1 VPTTTLP
8 TASELFSLDGTVAI
22 VTGATS
28 GIGLATARMLASA
41 GARTVLTGLAAD
53 DPEGIAAQLAATGLP
68 ITGRACDMRSADD
81 VAALVDDTASR
92 FGRIDTLFAN
102 AGLSV
107 EDHPVEGLDDR
118 EAQLDLMLDVHVRG
132 NVRLTDRV
140 LPVMADGGGGAVV
153 VMSSL
158 AGLRGSRNVPLYGV
172 TKAAAAQ
179 LARNI
184 AVAWGPRGVRANA
197 IAPGVIETRFAEAIT
212 KGELAQARMQKAPL
226 HRFGHVAEIA
236 GTVLYLASAAGAF
249 TTGQTIVVDGGALIS
264 D

>member
-1 VPTTTLP
+1 MPTTTLP
-8 TASELFSLDGTVAI
+8 TASELFSLDGKVAV

-41 GARTVLTGLAAD
+41 GAQTVLTGLAAD
-53 DPEGIAAQLAATGLP
+53 DPEGVAAQLAASGLP
-68 ITGRACDMRSADD
+68 VSGRACDMRSAEDI
-81 VAALVDDTASR
+81 AALVEDTAAR
-92 FGRIDTLFAN
+92 FGRIDALFAN
-102 AGLSV
+102 AGLST
-107 EDHPVEGLDDR
+107 EDHPVAGLDR
-118 EAQLDLMLDVHVRG
+118 EGQLDLMLDVHVRG
-132 NVRLTDRV
+132 NIRLTERV
-140 LPVMADGGGGAVV
+140 LPVMAEGGGGAVV

-184 AVAWGPRGVRANA
+184 AVGWGPLGIRANA

-212 KGELAQARMQKAPL
+212 TGELREARMQKAPL
-226 HRFGHVAEIA
+226 HRFGRVEEVA
-236 GTVLYLASAAGAF
+236 GTVLYLVSAAGAF
-249 TTGQTIVVDGGALIS
+249 TTGQTIAIDGGALIS

>member
-1 VPTTTLP
+1 MPTTPLP

-53 DPEGIAAQLAATGLP
+53 DPEGLAGELAASGLP
-68 ITGRACDMRSADD
+68 VSGRACDMRSADD
-81 VAALVDDTASR
+81 IAALVDDTAAR

-102 AGLSV
+102 AGLST
-107 EDHPVEGLDDR
+107 EDHPIPGLDR

-132 NVRLTDRV
+132 NLRLTDRV
-140 LPVMADGGGGAVV
+140 LPVMAEGGGGSVV

-158 AGLRGSRNVPLYGV
+158 AGLRGSRNVPMYGI

-184 AVAWGPRGVRANA
+184 AVAWGPRGIRANA
-197 IAPGVIETRFAEAIT
+197 IAPGVIETRFAESIT
-212 KGELAQARMQKAPL
+212 KGELREARMQKAPL
-226 HRFGHVAEIA
+226 HRFGRVEEVA
-236 GTVLYLASAAGAF
+236 GTVLYLASAAGAH
-249 TTGQTIVVDGGALIS
+249 TTGQTIAIDGGALIS